1 MPLTDKFGRPITD
14 LRISITDRCNYKCVY
29 CRTGNEG
36 ALYGD
41 LPFADYLRMARV
53 LVGMGVTKIRLTGG
67 EPLLRKG
74 VVEFV
79 RDLAKLRAPNR
90 NGHGGRDEE
99 PLDIALTTNGHLL
112 ADLAQPLKAAGLTR
126 VTVSMDAV
134 DPDRFARI
142 TRVPNG
148 YDHVLA
154 GIRAA
159 RRAGLWPL
167 KVNCVLMRGFNE
179 DQIIPFG
186 MFAREEGVTVRFI
199 EFMPL
204 EEGRTWSPNTV
215 VTLDEILARMAEYR
229 PLVEIPHARSET
241 ARRYRFDDG
250 VGEIG
255 IIAPVSHPFLRTLQ
269 PYPHHQRRQNPHLP
283 VFGVG
288 PRPARPD
295 ASRRQRRRVGRFHSR
310 RDPEKRRT
318 PSHRRTGFRARVKDD
333 GAYRGMKVHLK
344 MAEQSI
350 DHRALKILS
359 STYWSP
365 SGWKKSYSTPP
376 EDFAYAKASG
386 FMFDSMVL
394 SHDEKIEWVLR
405 SRSRVS
411 KTSVA
416 NGFLAS
422 LTSRRLDRRSALGS
436 FAVSLHMP
444 THRWS
449 KEPGSFC
456 CSLCG
461 GFDRSNASED
471 LNILNF
477 ERFKWGGVRHTD
489 PLYIAFDLKQFSIA
503 PPDQPTE
510 DDLALMRSILD
521 GRPVVVSLR

>member
-1 MPLTDKFGRPITD
+1 MGTRVSLTDKFGRPITD

-53 LVGMGVTKIRLTGG
+53 LVGMGITKIRLTGG

-79 RDLAKLRAPNR
+79 RELARLRPQGLKPFGEHSRGAAEAAPFHGADSGR
-90 NGHGGRDEE
+90 GDADGGRGDARDNGSSFDNVE

-112 ADLAQPLKAAGLTR
+112 ADMAQPLKDAGLTR

-142 TRVPNG
+142 TRVANG
-148 YDHVLA
+148 YDQVLA

-204 EEGRTWSPNTV
+204 EEDRTWSPATV

-241 ARRYRFDDG
+241 ARRYRFEDG

-255 IIAPVSHPFLRTLQ
+255 IIAPVSRPFCGHCSRIRITSDGKIRTCLFSVWDHDLHAQ
-269 PYPHHQRRQNPHLP
+269 MQRGASDEELAEFIRGVIAKKEERHHI
-283 VFGVG
+283 GE
-288 PRPARPD
+288 PD
-295 ASRRQRRRVGRFHSR
+295 FVPASR
-310 RDPEKRRT
+310 T
-318 PSHRRTGFRARVKDD
+318 
-333 GAYRGMKVHLK
+333 MVH
-344 MAEQSI
+344 I
-350 DHRALKILS
+350 
-359 STYWSP
+359 
-365 SGWKKSYSTPP
+365 
-376 EDFAYAKASG
+376 
-386 FMFDSMVL
+386 
-394 SHDEKIEWVLR
+394 
-405 SRSRVS
+405 
-411 KTSVA
+411 
-416 NGFLAS
+416 
-422 LTSRRLDRRSALGS
+422 
-436 FAVSLHMP
+436 
-444 THRWS
+444 
-449 KEPGSFC
+449 
-456 CSLCG
+456 G
-461 GFDRSNASED
+461 G
-471 LNILNF
+471 
-477 ERFKWGGVRHTD
+477 
-489 PLYIAFDLKQFSIA
+489 
-503 PPDQPTE
+503 
-510 DDLALMRSILD
+510 
-521 GRPVVVSLR
+521 

>member
-1 MPLTDKFGRPITD
+1 MRAALVPLTDKFGRSITD

-79 RDLAKLRAPNR
+79 RDLARLRTANQ
-90 NGHGGRDEE
+90 NGGE

-134 DPDRFARI
+134 DPDRFTRI

-148 YDHVLA
+148 YDQVLA
-154 GIRAA
+154 GIRTA

-204 EEGRTWSPNTV
+204 EEGRTWSPDTV

-241 ARRYRFDDG
+241 ARRYRFEDG

-255 IIAPVSHPFLRTLQ
+255 IIAPVSHPFCGHCSRIRITSDGKIRTCLFSVWDHDLHAEMRRGASDEELAEFIQ
-269 PYPHHQRRQNPHLP
+269 GVVQKKEERHHI
-283 VFGVG
+283 GE
-288 PRPARPD
+288 PD
-295 ASRRQRRRVGRFHSR
+295 FVPASR
-310 RDPEKRRT
+310 T
-318 PSHRRTGFRARVKDD
+318 
-333 GAYRGMKVHLK
+333 MVH
-344 MAEQSI
+344 I
-350 DHRALKILS
+350 
-359 STYWSP
+359 
-365 SGWKKSYSTPP
+365 
-376 EDFAYAKASG
+376 
-386 FMFDSMVL
+386 
-394 SHDEKIEWVLR
+394 
-405 SRSRVS
+405 
-411 KTSVA
+411 
-416 NGFLAS
+416 
-422 LTSRRLDRRSALGS
+422 
-436 FAVSLHMP
+436 
-444 THRWS
+444 
-449 KEPGSFC
+449 
-456 CSLCG
+456 G
-461 GFDRSNASED
+461 G
-471 LNILNF
+471 
-477 ERFKWGGVRHTD
+477 
-489 PLYIAFDLKQFSIA
+489 
-503 PPDQPTE
+503 
-510 DDLALMRSILD
+510 
-521 GRPVVVSLR
+521 

>member
-1 MPLTDKFGRPITD
+1 MPLTDKFGRRITD

-41 LPFADYLRMARV
+41 LPFDDYLHMARV
-53 LVGMGVTKIRLTGG
+53 LIGMGITKIRLTGG

-79 RDLAKLRAPNR
+79 CALSRLRQA
-90 NGHGGRDEE
+90 NGNAAD
-99 PLDIALTTNGHLL
+99 PLDIALTTNGDLL

-148 YDHVLA
+148 YEHVLS

-204 EEGRTWSPNTV
+204 EEGRTWAPTTV

-255 IIAPVSHPFLRTLQ
+255 IIAPVSHPFCGHCSRIRITSDGKIRTCLFSVWDHDLQ
-269 PYPHHQRRQNPHLP
+269 AQMQRGASDEELAEFIRGVIQKKEERHHI
-283 VFGVG
+283 GE
-288 PRPARPD
+288 PD
-295 ASRRQRRRVGRFHSR
+295 FVPASR
-310 RDPEKRRT
+310 T
-318 PSHRRTGFRARVKDD
+318 
-333 GAYRGMKVHLK
+333 MVH
-344 MAEQSI
+344 I
-350 DHRALKILS
+350 
-359 STYWSP
+359 
-365 SGWKKSYSTPP
+365 
-376 EDFAYAKASG
+376 
-386 FMFDSMVL
+386 
-394 SHDEKIEWVLR
+394 
-405 SRSRVS
+405 
-411 KTSVA
+411 
-416 NGFLAS
+416 
-422 LTSRRLDRRSALGS
+422 
-436 FAVSLHMP
+436 
-444 THRWS
+444 
-449 KEPGSFC
+449 
-456 CSLCG
+456 G
-461 GFDRSNASED
+461 G
-471 LNILNF
+471 
-477 ERFKWGGVRHTD
+477 
-489 PLYIAFDLKQFSIA
+489 
-503 PPDQPTE
+503 
-510 DDLALMRSILD
+510 
-521 GRPVVVSLR
+521 

>member
-1 MPLTDKFGRPITD
+1 MNRPALTNDQRLATLPLHDKFGRAITD

-53 LVGMGVTKIRLTGG
+53 LVGMGITKVRLTGG
-67 EPLLRKG
+67 EPLLRNG

-79 RDLAKLRAPNR
+79 RELAKLRPANR
-90 NGHGGRDEE
+90 NGDAI
-99 PLDIALTTNGHLL
+99 DIALTTNGHLL
-112 ADLAQPLKAAGLTR
+112 ADLAQPLKDAGLTR

-142 TRVPNG
+142 TRVSNG

-204 EEGRTWSPNTV
+204 EEGRTWAPSTV

-255 IIAPVSHPFLRTLQ
+255 IIAPVSHPFCGHCSRIRITSDGKIRTCLFSIWDHDLHAQ
-269 PYPHHQRRQNPHLP
+269 MRRGASDEELEEFIRGVVAKKEERHHI
-283 VFGVG
+283 GE
-288 PRPARPD
+288 PD
-295 ASRRQRRRVGRFHSR
+295 FVPASR
-310 RDPEKRRT
+310 T
-318 PSHRRTGFRARVKDD
+318 
-333 GAYRGMKVHLK
+333 MVH
-344 MAEQSI
+344 I
-350 DHRALKILS
+350 
-359 STYWSP
+359 
-365 SGWKKSYSTPP
+365 
-376 EDFAYAKASG
+376 
-386 FMFDSMVL
+386 
-394 SHDEKIEWVLR
+394 
-405 SRSRVS
+405 
-411 KTSVA
+411 
-416 NGFLAS
+416 
-422 LTSRRLDRRSALGS
+422 
-436 FAVSLHMP
+436 
-444 THRWS
+444 
-449 KEPGSFC
+449 
-456 CSLCG
+456 G
-461 GFDRSNASED
+461 G
-471 LNILNF
+471 
-477 ERFKWGGVRHTD
+477 
-489 PLYIAFDLKQFSIA
+489 
-503 PPDQPTE
+503 
-510 DDLALMRSILD
+510 
-521 GRPVVVSLR
+521 